1 MWGYFVPGIL
11 PGPCLA
17 HIGSRSVCGP
27 QGHSDKPG
35 AINSRPATPAHPMH
49 SLIEL
54 RGPVQRLADIRWQVP
69 RVLRGIPGQL
79 LALGVVHIANVVE
92 GSCLPNLWAAA
103 RYEGVFYS
111 PPENSP
117 RGTFPGVVQ
126 SPGLVPEEGQTP
138 TPSILPQLGGRDG
151 QAHCSVC

>member
-1 MWGYFVPGIL
+1 
-11 PGPCLA
+11 
-17 HIGSRSVCGP
+17 
-27 QGHSDKPG
+27 
-35 AINSRPATPAHPMH
+35 MH

-126 SPGLVPEEGQTP
+126 SPGLLGRTQFYP
-138 TPSILPQLGGRDG
+138 LPLLSSASWVAEMARLTVLS
-151 QAHCSVC
+151 ANV